1 MAVLMV
7 VVAEAG
13 EGAEV
18 CLCALFHSYE
28 PYVCKMF
35 IHFVI
40 TWVNYL

>member
-18 CLCALFHSYE
+18 CLLCALFHVYE
-28 PYVCKMF
+28 PYVCRCLF
-35 IHFVI
+35 
-40 TWVNYL
+40 TLLSPG